1 MDTTSHGRYA
11 ENWKQEDIPMVIRR
25 REENTNGTQNQQT
38 KVTCKAEVLENMPSG
53 EIMNMAT
60 RECLGESLRGKG
72 CGTKELEA
80 IVFNTGNA
88 LKAVVTPVPFQG

>member
-11 ENWKQEDIPMVIRR
+11 ENWKQEDILMVIRR

-60 RECLGESLRGKG
+60 RECLGESLRLS
-72 CGTKELEA
+72 CPTVQKEVSHVLYWG
-80 IVFNTGNA
+80 FY
-88 LKAVVTPVPFQG
+88 